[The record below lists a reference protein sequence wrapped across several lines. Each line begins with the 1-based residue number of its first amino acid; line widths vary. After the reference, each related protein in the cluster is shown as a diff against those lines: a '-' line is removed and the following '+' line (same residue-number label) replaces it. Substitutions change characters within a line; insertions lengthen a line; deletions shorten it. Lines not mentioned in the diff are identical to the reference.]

1 MKKTRF
7 VILILLL
14 IAGYHAFTQ
23 NSSFVDKANSE
34 VFKTI
39 IDEKHFDE
47 ALLNAVIV
55 DVINNER
62 QKNGLSNFDT
72 NTVLSKA
79 SADYASY
86 LASIDDSKPG
96 LGAKKQSPEYR
107 LKLYGG
113 AANNFTEICF
123 KTTLKKGKELQ
134 SYSDLANDI
143 VFKWFNSK
151 PAEDLKSPQYLLIG
165 LASKT
170 EVTNKKV
177 YISLMLGSYSTL
189 NAGHAAVKTSGIPI
203 SVKNPGLKPYD
214 SKLCKN
220 CEKFKNID
228 TLQRALSVD
237 GSNIILETQLKF
249 IKRIIKNPNDGI
261 AIDIVS
267 KSQYPCNGENIVDK
281 SLPSKGFLT
290 KKLTQAKLMKL
301 NQCTGKEAKTK
312 FKAIVGQM
320 PVGIS
325 EYELNLVVFQDN
337 IFCKNIRPS
346 YTELNQTST
355 KSRLKILGDTISF
368 YNDFDYKP
376 VPDTTFLTFKI
387 PFELGK
393 SDYNSEDIKPLIE
406 ALKEPDFIITGLK
419 ITAFSSI
426 EGREEKNDQL
436 RLERA
441 QNIVKAFKQMQ
452 KGKPIDAEV
461 VSSDSWKQFFLDVK
475 GTEWDSLRKKSPD
488 DVREIIL
495 KNKLES
501 KMENILTRER
511 FAKVEMKVIYD
522 LGSIQKEQGFV
533 LKKFHQALD
542 SSDIVKAL
550 NIQKFIIK
558 KVRRGIYSKYIIP
571 QMQIPLDSS
580 RFAGMQMNKLWLD
593 YIVNN
598 KAIDS
603 VFYFE
608 VCRLSK
614 LDTKNEYIIYNKLF
628 CEIKLFDLTDEAYV
642 SVMQQKVD
650 ALRTSKLRKSD
661 VDPLTLELQIKI
673 IESIGNTLKV
683 TDEQKMIQETLNRIK
698 SIFDLRT
705 GDWKRALSL
714 AVLFM
719 QMGDFEYPIT
729 LLEPFVVESDADER
743 VLFTYLSACTH
754 SDYKPNTKQFELA
767 LQKAFQ
773 KNKTR
778 TCNLFKNGQMSFQLL
793 ENPNVKIMVC
803 EQCGL

>member
-1 MKKTRF
+1 MKRLRT
-7 VILILLL
+7 VILGLLL
-14 IAGYHAFTQ
+14 FAGFHAFTQ
-23 NSSFVDKANSE
+23 VSSTSDKAISE
-34 VFKTI
+34 AIKTT

-47 ALLNAVIV
+47 FVLNAAIV
-55 DVINNER
+55 DAINNER
-62 QKNGLSNFDT
+62 QKNDVSKLDT
-72 NTVLSKA
+72 NAVLSKA
-79 SADYASY
+79 SSDYASY

-96 LGAKKQSPEYR
+96 LGGKKQTASYR
-107 LKLYGG
+107 LKMYSG
-113 AANNFTEICF
+113 AANDFIEICL
-123 KTTLKKGKELQ
+123 KTTLKKGKESQ

-151 PAEDLKSPQYLLIG
+151 SAEDLKSPEYLLIG

-170 EVTNKKV
+170 ESTNKKV
-177 YISLMLGSYSTL
+177 YISVMLGSYSTL
-189 NAGHAAVKTSGIPI
+189 NAGQASVKTSGMQI

-214 SKLCKN
+214 SKICKS

-228 TLQRALSVD
+228 TLQRALTVD
-237 GSNIILETQLKF
+237 GPNIILETQLKF

-267 KSQYPCNGENIVDK
+267 KKQYPCNGENIVDK
-281 SLPSKGFLT
+281 SLPSKGLLT
-290 KKLTQAKLMKL
+290 KKITQSKLMKL
-301 NQCTGKEAKTK
+301 NQCTGKDAKTK
-312 FKAIVGQM
+312 FKAIVGQIPAGM
-320 PVGIS
+320 S
-325 EYELNLVVFQDN
+325 DYELNLVVFQDK

-346 YTELNQTST
+346 YTEFNQTAT

-368 YNDFDYKP
+368 YSDFEYKP
-376 VPDTTFLTFKI
+376 TPDTTFLTFKI

-393 SDYNSEDIKPLIE
+393 SNYNSEDIKPLIE

-452 KGKPIDAEV
+452 KGNPIDAEV
-461 VSSDSWKQFFLDVK
+461 VSSDSWKIFFQDIK

-488 DVREIIL
+488 YVREIIL
-495 KNKLES
+495 KNKLEA
-501 KMENILTRER
+501 KLETILTRER
-511 FAKVEMKVIYD
+511 FARVEMKVIYD

-550 NIQKFIIK
+550 NIQKYIIK
-558 KVRRGIYSKYIIP
+558 KVRRGLYSKYIIP
-571 QMQIPLDSS
+571 QMQIPLDSA
-580 RFAGMQMNKLWLD
+580 RFAGMQMNNLWLD
-593 YIVNN
+593 YIVNS
-598 KAIDS
+598 KAVDS
-603 VFYFE
+603 AFYFE

-614 LDTKNEYIIYNKLF
+614 LDAKNEYIIYNKLF

-661 VDPLTLELQIKI
+661 VDPLTIELQIKI

-683 TDEQKMIQETLNRIK
+683 ADEQKMIQETLNRIK
-698 SIFDLRT
+698 GVFDLRT
-705 GDWKRALSL
+705 GDWKRALNL
-714 AVLFM
+714 AALFM

-729 LLEPFVVESDADER
+729 LLEPFVMNTDADER

-754 SDYKPNTKQFELA
+754 SEFKPNTKQFEQA
-767 LQKAFQ
+767 LQQAFQ

-793 ENPNVKIMVC
+793 ENPNVKKMVC